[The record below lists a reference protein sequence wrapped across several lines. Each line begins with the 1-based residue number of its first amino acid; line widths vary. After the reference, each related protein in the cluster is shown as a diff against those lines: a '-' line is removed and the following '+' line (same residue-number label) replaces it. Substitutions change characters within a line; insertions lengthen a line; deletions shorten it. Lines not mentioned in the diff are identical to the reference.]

1 MKKNYQTQDG
11 SSITKEEALITKLF
25 PTHHYV
31 QYSSLS
37 LVLDEALLSAQH
49 KHSAARRAM
58 ECHHHLLAV
67 AAPGHSW
74 AEAAQP
80 QAVLSVASWLLPVCL
95 QTMTICCSFTG
106 SSQQK

>member
-1 MKKNYQTQDG
+1 MKKIYQTQDG
-11 SSITKEEALITKLF
+11 SSNTKEGALISKLF

-31 QYSSLS
+31 QYSN

-49 KHSAARRAM
+49 KRSAARRAM
-58 ECHHHLLAV
+58 ECHHHLLAA

-80 QAVLSVASWLLPVCL
+80 QAVLSVVSWLLPERL
-95 QTMTICCSFTG
+95 QTMTVCCSFTG